1 MAENE
6 LVQVDDFVWVNPDQL
21 THVRIKLNVGGSTT
35 FRLDYMAGDAVLGTV
50 CSDDDKAL
58 FARVELYKR
67 GVDVNAH
74 LVAAMK
80 SSLAAK
86 KKHTPRDDSLAD
98 EIQI

>member
-58 FARVELYKR
+58 LARVELYKR
-67 GVDVNAH
+67 GLDVNARSRRRH
-74 LVAAMK
+74 EVQPCRKEEAYAAGR
-80 SSLAAK
+80 LAG
-86 KKHTPRDDSLAD
+86 R
-98 EIQI
+98 